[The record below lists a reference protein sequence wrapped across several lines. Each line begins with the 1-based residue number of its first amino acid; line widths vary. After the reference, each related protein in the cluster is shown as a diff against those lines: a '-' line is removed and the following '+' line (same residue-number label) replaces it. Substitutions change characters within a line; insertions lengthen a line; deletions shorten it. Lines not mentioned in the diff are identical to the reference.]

1 MKRTLILLAFL
12 LAGAPGLQAQP
23 LEQGQLCRAG
33 IRAAE
38 VAAGIPTHLL
48 MAIGRAESS
57 RADPQTGAFHP
68 WPWTINAEGRGSFF
82 PDRAAAIA
90 AVRQLQLQGV
100 RSIDIGCMQINLRH
114 HPNAFASLEE
124 AFDPAVNTRYAAR
137 FLSELRAELGD
148 WNRASA
154 AYHSRTPE
162 FANRYQARVAELWT
176 QESGNPAAPQLVS
189 RAGPATTGAALL
201 NQGGDRAQVIAAAPG
216 TQGRGLDAYRGA
228 PIALAVRAPVGLSS
242 LASFAHGSRAVV
254 AVLARPP
261 VGLSSPAMVASS
273 QATMGLASAAPV
285 APGATTAVAP
295 NARAAIVESSRALGA
310 PAAAATAADAA
321 RPLAASVFRNLATD
335 AVRTP
340 IAVPSRASFGGL
352 VLSRRM

>member
-1 MKRTLILLAFL
+1 MKRMLILLAAL

-38 VAAGIPTHLL
+38 AGAGIPAHLL

-68 WPWTINAEGRGSFF
+68 WPWTINAEGRGSFY

-90 AVRQLQLQGV
+90 AVRQLHAQGV

-124 AFDPAVNTRYAAR
+124 AFDPVANTRYAAR
-137 FLSELRAELGD
+137 FLGELRAELGD

-162 FANRYQARVAELWT
+162 YANRYQARVAELWT
-176 QESGNPAAPQLVS
+176 QESGNPAAPALAAAQLAP
-189 RAGPATTGAALL
+189 RAEPAIIGAALL
-201 NQGGDRAQVIAAAPG
+201 NHGGDRAQVIAAAPG

-228 PIALAVRAPVGLSS
+228 PIALASRASSGLSS
-242 LASFAHGSRAVV
+242 LA
-254 AVLARPP
+254 
-261 VGLSSPAMVASS
+261 
-273 QATMGLASAAPV
+273 MGLAFRPAIVAMGRAPASPAPRPVSTASPAPAGVPFRAPHPDAFRAPV
-285 APGATTAVAP
+285 A
-295 NARAAIVESSRALGA
+295 
-310 PAAAATAADAA
+310 
-321 RPLAASVFRNLATD
+321 AASGAQ
-335 AVRTP
+335 
-340 IAVPSRASFGGL
+340 FGGL
-352 VLSRRM
+352 FLSRRM